1 MKMFHRFLWSCIAI
15 LLLSAASL
23 AAQASGS
30 SAGSTATPALPSSSF
45 KTSLSL
51 GIGAE
56 TLNDPTQVGSG
67 TFPVTYQMLTLSPDI
82 RIGKFGMGLDVTLN
96 YRFNQGTD
104 IYGNST
110 NQVIYVR
117 PQDWVPIP
125 VTAQSILAL
134 YLPKIRYVSWGQKGD
149 PLYVKFG
156 QLDSSTLGNG
166 FIVDGY
172 TNTLFLPDQRF
183 FGFNFDLDGRLFNF
197 PYVGLES
204 FVDDVTTFDV
214 GGGEVYIRPLAGLG
228 TPILSGL
235 RLGVVAAVDRN
246 PYKFLSQ
253 SQYPFTAT
261 PPTEVAIFGGDLTL
275 PILSSPLFSVVA
287 MGSIAREPESFGE
300 MVGLGGRMFG
310 LLTYTAQIRFL
321 GNNFVPS
328 YFDSTYDAFR
338 LQRYQIVTGQVS
350 QPGSVGYLA
359 SLGFSMLADRVVFEA
374 TVDGPFEA
382 PPSGSTSIAAY
393 PHFKAIFEVKPG
405 ILPGFSF
412 DASYEKFMIQSFGS
426 LGNTNDLFNPTNS
439 VIGATVNY
447 QTGPAVITL
456 FYNLTYNPNAAPGT
470 TPWQVT
476 SGLGSSISLF

>member
-1 MKMFHRFLWSCIAI
+1 MKMFRRFLWSSVTI

-23 AAQASGS
+23 AAQTTSA
-30 SAGSTATPALPSSSF
+30 SAGSTVPPGQPSSSF

-56 TLNDPTQVGSG
+56 TLNDPVLGGNG
-67 TFPVTYQMLTLSPDI
+67 TFPVTYQMLTLAPAFQ
-82 RIGKFGMGLDVTLN
+82 IGKLGIGLDIILN

-104 IYGNST
+104 IYGNPT

-117 PQDWVPIP
+117 PQDWVPSSP
-125 VTAQSILAL
+125 TLQSVLAL

-149 PLYVKFG
+149 PLYVKLG
-156 QLDSSTLGNG
+156 QLDGTTLGNG

-197 PYVGLES
+197 PYVGFES
-204 FVDDVTTFDV
+204 FADDVTTLDLA
-214 GGGEVYIRPLAGLG
+214 GGELYVRPLAGLR
-228 TPILSGL
+228 TPVVNGL
-235 RLGVVAAVDRN
+235 QLGLVAAVDRN

-253 SQYPFTAT
+253 SQYPFAAT
-261 PPTEVAIFGGDLTL
+261 PPNPVAVIGGDLTL
-275 PILSSPLFSVVA
+275 PLLSNPLFSVIA

-300 MVGLGGRMFG
+300 MAGFRGRMFG

-321 GNNFVPS
+321 GNNFIPT

-350 QPGSVGYLA
+350 QPASIGYLA
-359 SLGFSMLADRVVFEA
+359 SLGFSILADRIVFDA
-374 TVDGPFEA
+374 SVDGPFAA
-382 PPSGSTSIAAY
+382 PPAGSTSIMAY
-393 PHFKAIFEVKPG
+393 PHFKATFEVKPG
-405 ILPGFSF
+405 IVPGFSF
-412 DASYEKFMIQSFGS
+412 DASYEKFMIQSIGS
-426 LGNTNDLFNPTNS
+426 LGSTDDLFNPTNS

>member
-1 MKMFHRFLWSCIAI
+1 MKMFRRFLWSSVTI

-23 AAQASGS
+23 AAQTTGSG
-30 SAGSTATPALPSSSF
+30 AGSTATPRQPSSSF

-56 TLNDPTQVGSG
+56 TLNDPTLGGTG
-67 TFPVTYQMLTLSPDI
+67 TFPVTYQMLTLAPDF
-82 RIGKFGMGLDVTLN
+82 RIGKLGVGLDIILN

-104 IYGNST
+104 IYGNPT

-117 PQDWVPIP
+117 PQDWVPSSL
-125 VTAQSILAL
+125 TLQSVLAL

-149 PLYVKFG
+149 PLYAKFG
-156 QLDSSTLGNG
+156 QLDSTTLGNG

-197 PYVGLES
+197 PYVGFQS
-204 FVDDVTTFDV
+204 FADDVTTLDLA
-214 GGGEVYIRPLAGLG
+214 GGEFYVRPLAGLR
-228 TPILSGL
+228 TPVVNGL
-235 RLGVVAAVDRN
+235 QLGLVAAVDRN

-253 SQYPFTAT
+253 SQYPFAAT
-261 PPTEVAIFGGDLTL
+261 PPNPVAVIGGDLTL
-275 PILSSPLFSVVA
+275 PLLSNPLFSVVA

-300 MVGLGGRMFG
+300 MAGFRGRMFG

-321 GNNFVPS
+321 GNNFVPT

-350 QPGSVGYLA
+350 QPASIGYLA
-359 SLGFSMLADRVVFEA
+359 SLGFSILADRLLFDA
-374 TVDGPFEA
+374 SVDGPFTA
-382 PPSGSTSIAAY
+382 PPAGSTSITAY

-405 ILPGFSF
+405 IVPGFSF
-412 DASYEKFMIQSFGS
+412 DASYEKFMIQSIGS
-426 LGNTNDLFNPTNS
+426 LGSTDDLFNPTNS
-439 VIGATVNY
+439 VIAATVNY